1 MIFTA
6 AERYNIDLS
15 QSWMIGD
22 TQVDY
27 ETAINAGVKPIVTDN
42 LLNAVKQ
49 ILGE

>member
-1 MIFTA
+1 MFYKA

-22 TQVDY
+22 TEIDRQA
-27 ETAINAGVKPIVTDN
+27 AINAGVKPIITDN
-42 LLNAVKQ
+42 LLDAVNS